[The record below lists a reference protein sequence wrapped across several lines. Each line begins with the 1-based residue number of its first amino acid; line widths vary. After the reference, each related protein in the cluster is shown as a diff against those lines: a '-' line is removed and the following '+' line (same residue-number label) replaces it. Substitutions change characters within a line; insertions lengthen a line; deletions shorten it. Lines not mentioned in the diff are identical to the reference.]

1 LNIQLNFSLNYYLNI
16 KSGFICTGS
25 VSIET
30 NRDNLWNITPSFNE
44 VYENYFIKFVYPSN
58 WNNLTVY
65 RNNVNISSLIFDNST
80 QNTLFIYNG
89 VIIDGAEWL
98 ISANSPRFNFDLDI
112 RLTEYGPGQELRFS
126 IDTPVT
132 PGNYTF
138 VLYRPDYY
146 EISRQ
151 TISLPSDANVLAYN
165 IPAYPL
171 DGSYYAYIYFFNG
184 LNAGVETATF
194 TITVPFTIDPLS
206 LFLII
211 LGVAVFSGVTI
222 SIIIVAKRHKRKVMT
237 KKEEIINKCMDILN
251 LKYIMIAEKKSS
263 LNVYEQVFT
272 SQKIDPTLITGFLS
286 AIHSFGIELTNTDE
300 KTQTIKLEFKNSKV
314 IMSEFR
320 DFRIVLI
327 MNQLPSE
334 KFLDSINQ
342 LAFDIELYYG
352 RYLEKFKGNID
363 PFKGIEDLLKKHLN
377 ISFLYPLK
385 VVKTGK
391 HKVDQVERTIIGR
404 ALEVMKRNKQN
415 YFYTTHI
422 METKQYD
429 SKDIEAIFN
438 LIEKK
443 IFQPVI

>member
-1 LNIQLNFSLNYYLNI
+1 
-16 KSGFICTGS
+16 
-25 VSIET
+25 
-30 NRDNLWNITPSFNE
+30 
-44 VYENYFIKFVYPSN
+44 
-58 WNNLTVY
+58 
-65 RNNVNISSLIFDNST
+65 
-80 QNTLFIYNG
+80 
-89 VIIDGAEWL
+89 
-98 ISANSPRFNFDLDI
+98 
-112 RLTEYGPGQELRFS
+112 
-126 IDTPVT
+126 
-132 PGNYTF
+132 
-138 VLYRPDYY
+138 
-146 EISRQ
+146 
-151 TISLPSDANVLAYN
+151 
-165 IPAYPL
+165 
-171 DGSYYAYIYFFNG
+171 
-184 LNAGVETATF
+184 
-194 TITVPFTIDPLS
+194 
-206 LFLII
+206 
-211 LGVAVFSGVTI
+211 
-222 SIIIVAKRHKRKVMT
+222 
-237 KKEEIINKCMDILN
+237 
-251 LKYIMIAEKKSS
+251 EKKSS